1 MYVIA
6 PAVSSPYRW
15 LNVPLNALR
24 SDRWPEYIP
33 SPWAVGQ
40 SLDSYYVMIPMELRQ
55 SILRRAGWAASS
67 RWSLAVWATATMVT
81 GAVALYYYA
90 PWSELDL
97 SMDQFLSLPFNTD
110 GDFGMMPE
118 YSSEFVG
125 EDDDDDDELVD
136 PDLLDGFGPRGGN
149 KVMNVVL
156 TSSDPTSELCHK
168 PLMLDLANK
177 KSASVPPSRAQ
188 SVCHTS
194 PSRITLPCQEDDAS
208 SSSEDAHD
216 DVDEQTRS
224 SVPSILKRDSQP
236 FPSALLCNPLTLSY
250 DSPRQSKR
258 MARYASRDSASHSPL
273 AHLISPRSGSALA
286 SSETDTPR
294 SLDTDRSYS
303 RSSVGSPRSV
313 VLTEPDWTPFTDIHD
328 RARKRAVVANLVS
341 TVNELHS
348 QRSSP
353 TKKGKSLPILE
364 SLPFEPPQ
372 ELGDGSEFWFERF
385 TRSTAAAG
393 KHWDWRRR
401 SSTELVEQLD
411 SELANN
417 LAEIHCE
424 TEPEKSADSKGKQD
438 SALFLSNPASPFA
451 PTMPIEQGDDNAPL
465 SPTSLAPHP
474 APALPNNTTS
484 RKPRPGNLNLAPL
497 SPPSLVRSESTPS
510 PKTEHSFTPTKRKF
524 DLDMDKVEV
533 SASPESRALNSSSIS
548 HMAPSWTDVTRIP
561 QLFRR
566 GTDSD
571 MFTTSSPRKYTS
583 VAKRRLKDKL
593 GNRFRMALVD
603 T

>member
-1 MYVIA
+1 M
-6 PAVSSPYRW
+6 
-15 LNVPLNALR
+15 PLNALR

-97 SMDQFLSLPFNTD
+97 SMGQFLSHPFNAD
-110 GDFGMMPE
+110 GDFGMISE
-118 YSSEFVG
+118 YSEFIG
-125 EDDDDDDELVD
+125 ENEDDDDELVD
-136 PDLLDGFGPRGGN
+136 PDLLDGFDPRGDN

-168 PLMLDLANK
+168 PLMLDLTNK
-177 KSASVPPSRAQ
+177 KSASMPPSRTQ
-188 SVCHTS
+188 SVCHAT
-194 PSRITLPCQEDDAS
+194 PSRITLSYQEDEAS
-208 SSSEDAHD
+208 SSSEDADD

-236 FPSALLCNPLTLSY
+236 FPSALLCNPLTLGY

-258 MARYASRDSASHSPL
+258 MARYASRDSASPL
-273 AHLISPRSGSALA
+273 AHLISPRSGSAIA

-294 SLDTDRSYS
+294 SLDAETDRSYS
-303 RSSVGSPRSV
+303 RSSVGTPRSV

-328 RARKRAVVANLVS
+328 RARKRAVVANLVN
-341 TVNELHS
+341 TVSELHS

-411 SELANN
+411 TELANN
-417 LAEIHCE
+417 LAEIHSE
-424 TEPEKSADSKGKQD
+424 TEPEKSAGSEGKQD
-438 SALFLSNPASPFA
+438 SALFLSNPTSPFA
-451 PTMPIEQGDDNAPL
+451 PTMPIGQEDDDTPL
-465 SPTSLAPHP
+465 SPTSFAPRP
-474 APALPNNTTS
+474 APALPNNITS
-484 RKPRPGNLNLAPL
+484 RKPRPGTLNLVPL
-497 SPPSLVRSESTPS
+497 SPSLVRSESTPS
-510 PKTEHSFTPTKRKF
+510 PRTEHSFTPTKRKF

-533 SASPESRALNSSSIS
+533 SSTPESLKPRVFNSSSVS
-548 HMAPSWTDVTRIP
+548 HITPSWTDVTRIP

-571 MFTTSSPRKYTS
+571 VFTTSTPRNYTS